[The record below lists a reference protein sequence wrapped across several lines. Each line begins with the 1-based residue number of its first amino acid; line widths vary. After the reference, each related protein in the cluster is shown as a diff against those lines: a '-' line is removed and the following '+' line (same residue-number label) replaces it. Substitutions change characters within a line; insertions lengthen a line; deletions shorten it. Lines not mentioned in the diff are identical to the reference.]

1 MHIARAARGVKTT
14 YTGAVLPL
22 PEDLAHAIEQRGRGL
37 TILAIRFGA
46 LGDILRT
53 LPAVRL
59 VRRALPEARVAWAV
73 DQGWRT
79 MLDGHP
85 DLAHVAA
92 FPRARWDRLRRSP
105 RQWPSLVAALRE
117 WRDDVHGA
125 GLVLDFHGNLRS
137 ALTGRLSGAPV
148 RIGYSGHQ
156 QKEGNRFLTT
166 LRVPPGPRRVS
177 RMERNLYLV
186 RALGLPTEPLPDG
199 ALAIPAGAR
208 EAARRLVVETVGRER
223 DYAILSPGASR
234 RQAYK
239 RPPARL
245 LSAAARVI
253 ADRGI
258 APIVVYGPGEEPDAE
273 RVVAE
278 ASGAAWLS
286 PPTDLWTLA
295 ALLDGAGLF
304 VGGDTGPLHMACAV
318 SCPVVG
324 IYAPTDPVVNSPWGV
339 PYRVIHPDVAY
350 TGTKKIDR
358 KIGRFDDIPTR
369 EAETTVDALLAT
381 LGEAGITKA
390 PEAP

>member
-1 MHIARAARGVKTT
+1 MSKTA
-14 YTGAVLPL
+14 YTDAVLPL
-22 PEDLAHAIEQRGRGL
+22 PEDLAHAIEQRGRDL
-37 TILAIRFGA
+37 KILAIRFGA

-59 VRRALPEARVAWAV
+59 VRRALPDARLAWAV

-85 DLAHVAA
+85 DINHVAA
-92 FPRARWDRLRRSP
+92 FPRSRWDRLRRSP
-105 RQWPSLVAALRE
+105 TQWPSILHAYRE
-117 WRDDVHGA
+117 WRDEVRGA

-137 ALTGRLSGAPV
+137 GMTGRLSGAPV
-148 RIGYSGHQ
+148 RIGFSGHQ
-156 QKEGNRFLTT
+156 QKEGNRWLTT

-177 RMERNLYLV
+177 RLERNLYLV

-199 ALAIPAGAR
+199 ALAIPAEAR
-208 EAARRLVVETVGRER
+208 EKARRLTGQTVGPDRA
-223 DYAILSPGASR
+223 YAILSPGASR

-245 LSAAARVI
+245 LSAAARVV
-253 ADRGI
+253 ADRGV
-258 APIVVYGPGEEPDAE
+258 APIVVYGPGEEPDAR
-273 RVVAE
+273 RVVTE
-278 ASGAAWLS
+278 ASGSAWLS

-295 ALLDGAGLF
+295 ALLHGARLF

-318 SCPVVG
+318 GCPVVG

-350 TGTKKIDR
+350 TGIKKIDR
-358 KIGRFDDIPTR
+358 RTGRFEEIATT
-369 EAETTVDALLAT
+369 EAEATIEAFLGTLL
-381 LGEAGITKA
+381 
-390 PEAP
+390 PC